1 MDTRLI
7 RKDSLLCPRG
17 KTAGLTFTLTSPQK
31 KKKTDTDFPWLH
43 YFSVRINGFCIS
55 DMTRKIILE
64 LSD

>member
-7 RKDSLLCPRG
+7 RTDSLLCPWG
-17 KTAGLTFTLTSPQK
+17 KTAGLTFTLTSPP
-31 KKKTDTDFPWLH
+31 KKKTDTDFLWLH